1 VTAPEL
7 LAAVRAHDLAQV
19 RAMLQARPELSGSR
33 LHIAVVE
40 RVPEI
45 VRVLMQHGAN
55 ARVGIYP
62 HRDATSPDSSA
73 ESAAC
78 VLIPVWRVVMR
89 FKKKKPVLALFV
101 GCSIAAWPRNADQD
115 VAVAQG
121 RTAVVITRIF
131 TGPDGMAHAE
141 DIELNLNA
149 RGATDMFKATG
160 AEFSVRPPTAG
171 ADPRN
176 TAATDAAAAG
186 WHTGPAR
193 QFVITLSGRSEVE
206 VSGGVHV
213 AAGPGHINLIEDTTG
228 KGHITRNFGP
238 DDRIALTIPLA
249 DGVVIEGV
257 RKARTR

>member
-1 VTAPEL
+1 V
-7 LAAVRAHDLAQV
+7 
-19 RAMLQARPELSGSR
+19 
-33 LHIAVVE
+33 
-40 RVPEI
+40 
-45 VRVLMQHGAN
+45 
-55 ARVGIYP
+55 
-62 HRDATSPDSSA
+62 
-73 ESAAC
+73 
-78 VLIPVWRVVMR
+78 R
-89 FKKKKPVLALFV
+89 FKTNELVLPLVVACF
-101 GCSIAAWPRNADQD
+101 ITAWPRGTDHD

-121 RTAVVITRIF
+121 RKAVVITRIF
-131 TGPDGMAHAE
+131 TGHDGLAHAE

-176 TAATDAAAAG
+176 TAATDAGAAG

-238 DDRIALTIPLA
+238 EDRIALTIPLA

-257 RKARTR
+257 RKPRTR